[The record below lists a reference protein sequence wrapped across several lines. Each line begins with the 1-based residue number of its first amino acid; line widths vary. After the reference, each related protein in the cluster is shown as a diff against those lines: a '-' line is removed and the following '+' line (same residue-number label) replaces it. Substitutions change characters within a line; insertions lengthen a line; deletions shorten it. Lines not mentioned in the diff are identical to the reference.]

1 MHHGFGPGAGVLW
14 AALNGGQEKDVLVKI
29 MRKGGYIGV
38 RVIHIAVQKE
48 RVDILPLLLRVGGG
62 LVEEE
67 ELEEWTNQTGN
78 EEVESLVEAFT
89 KGGIKGLAEYEKG
102 RKEEARKK
110 IRWWQ

>member
-1 MHHGFGPGAGVLW
+1 
-14 AALNGGQEKDVLVKI
+14 
-29 MRKGGYIGV
+29 MRIYWCTSYSYCCSERESGYFT
-38 RVIHIAVQKE
+38 A
-48 RVDILPLLLRVGGG
+48 LLRVGGG

-67 ELEEWTNQTGN
+67 ELEEWTKQTGN